1 MTSAGNATASRA
13 TAILPIRLTLGVQTI
28 AAIPAKKS
36 VKLATKTNFGKKV
49 SYKAS
54 GSCSAKKSV
63 LTAKKGKCTINA
75 SAAGQDGLFGEFEKK
90 VVLRIK

>member
-1 MTSAGNATASRA
+1 
-13 TAILPIRLTLGVQTI
+13 
-28 AAIPAKKS
+28 
-36 VKLATKTNFGKKV
+36 V

-54 GSCSAKKSV
+54 GSCSVKKSV

-75 SAAGQDGLFGEFEKK
+75 SAAGQDGLFAALEKQ